1 MMTGIILGLV
11 IGSVLGVITMCIVIA
26 GDVDDDDERVI

>member
-11 IGSVLGVITMCIVIA
+11 IGSILGVITMCIMIA
-26 GDVDDDDERVI
+26 GDENDDERVIK

>member
-1 MMTGIILGLV
+1 MFTGIVLGLV
-11 IGSVLGVITMCIVIA
+11 IGSILGVITMCIMIA